1 MIKEITGIK
10 GLESKAGINVPMP
23 KFIYIEK
30 YGRRPEEQ
38 MEDILSAFGKKEW
51 FLYQTDV
58 RFHEGGILE
67 NFIMELKKHAKIGKP
82 YEEFVLIELSDTI
95 HMDEGFKNF
104 LAYLKMEEP
113 RMNFMFV
120 MKQSKNTVQVQQC
133 MEQYFFVKTIC
144 AEKYSV
150 WEQLESIRDT
160 CNRYGFEISEDAE
173 RIFRDS
179 LEKKEW
185 EAEENVI
192 CILNNKV
199 CGMIYDAAVSN
210 SESKQIVTG
219 EMASRMISQLAKGK
233 ERKIKFGFCVEGVSY
248 E

>member
-1 MIKEITGIK
+1 MIKEITGIRE
-10 GLESKAGINVPMP
+10 LESKAGINVPMP

-38 MEDILSAFGKKEW
+38 MQEILSAFGKKEW
-51 FLYQTDV
+51 FLYQTDI

-67 NFIMELKKHAKIGKP
+67 NFIVELKKRAKIGKA
-82 YEEFVLIELSDTI
+82 YEEYVLIELSDMI
-95 HMDEGFKNF
+95 HMDEEFKGF
-104 LAYLKMEEP
+104 LAYLKTQEP
-113 RMNFMFV
+113 GMNFMFV
-120 MKQSKNTVQVQQC
+120 MKQSRNTVQIQQC
-133 MEQYFFVKTIC
+133 IEQYFFVKTIY

-150 WEQLESIRDT
+150 EEQLESIRGI
-160 CNRYGFEISEDAE
+160 CNRYRFEISEEAE
-173 RIFRDS
+173 RIFFDS

-210 SESKQIVTG
+210 LENKQIITG
-219 EMASRMISQLAKGK
+219 EMASRMISKLEKQK
-233 ERKIKFGFCVEGVSY
+233 ERKIKFGFCGEGAAY